1 MTMFTCISL
10 FVLGAQRGTLPE
22 PHVVEKFS
30 EVYCRSGDRPIVY
43 RLFCPNSP
51 GPWPLI
57 VWFHGRGEAGNDN
70 QQQLAWLE
78 LMLEHSGR
86 PFPACVVALQR
97 PSPSPR
103 WLTYCPGSE
112 DAFELLDEVLT
123 DVVAHHAIDPD
134 RVILCGISSGGS
146 AVWAYAKRHPHR
158 FSALAPL
165 ATTVVPEQVEG
176 LTSIP
181 IWAFQSAAD
190 GDASVENVGQF
201 VDRLRQQGGPAHLT
215 IVKSQTHDCWTQ
227 AFKDYGLT
235 EWMLS
240 QLRQSSE
247 GTCNSVSANSRFRSS
262 WFRRKSCYRIML
274 SGCLLVI
281 AFIGLFKMVGI
292 GPLSRR

>member
-1 MTMFTCISL
+1 
-10 FVLGAQRGTLPE
+10 
-22 PHVVEKFS
+22 
-30 EVYCRSGDRPIVY
+30 
-43 RLFCPNSP
+43 
-51 GPWPLI
+51 
-57 VWFHGRGEAGNDN
+57 
-70 QQQLAWLE
+70 
-78 LMLEHSGR
+78 
-86 PFPACVVALQR
+86 
-97 PSPSPR
+97 
-103 WLTYCPGSE
+103 LTYCPGSE